1 MRLPLAAVILLA
13 PDPLLAATIGG
24 RLGYPSE
31 ELPAMTV
38 VARNSA
44 GETFTAETRPQ
55 QARYRLE
62 VPDGR
67 YVVFA
72 IAQGTGDTAG
82 KAPRGAHTAYSLC
95 ARDKARLRAGR
106 CKTGP
111 LEEVSVTQA
120 RGREDVDIDDWYMPD
135 ALTETLVPQDL
146 FARYPADLNPPAQ
159 TRSPDFATAPTGAD
173 LERIQRA
180 VTRGPF
186 YAGRVAVARW
196 PCGED
201 CENWALVD
209 VASGRIVA
217 SDDAALQP
225 LRGGFP
231 CKKAEA
237 LEFSEASRLMRV
249 HRIDGE
255 RVVTRDFIW
264 SYEALRLEAVGESAR
279 SVEEFCQAAARR

>member
-1 MRLPLAAVILLA
+1 LLAATPVT
-13 PDPLLAATIGG
+13 AATIGG
-24 RLGYPSE
+24 RLSYPSE
-31 ELPAMTV
+31 ELPGMTV
-38 VARNSA
+38 VARNAA
-44 GETFTAETRPQ
+44 GETFSVDTKPK

-62 VPDGR
+62 VPEGR

-72 IAQGTGDTAG
+72 IAQGTGDAAG
-82 KAPRGAHTAYSLC
+82 KAPRGAHTAYSIC
-95 ARDKARLRAGR
+95 ARDKSRLQAGR
-106 CKTGP
+106 CKTGA
-111 LEEVSVTQA
+111 LEELSVTQA

-135 ALTETLVPQDL
+135 AVTATLVMQDP

-159 TRSPDFATAPTGAD
+159 TRMPDFAGAPAGAD
-173 LERIQRA
+173 MDRIQRA

-196 PCGED
+196 PCGEG

-209 VASGRIVA
+209 MASGRIVA
-217 SDDAALQP
+217 TEDAALQP

-264 SYEALRLEAVGESAR
+264 SYEAVRLEPAGESAR
-279 SVEEFCQAAARR
+279 SVEEFCLAAARR